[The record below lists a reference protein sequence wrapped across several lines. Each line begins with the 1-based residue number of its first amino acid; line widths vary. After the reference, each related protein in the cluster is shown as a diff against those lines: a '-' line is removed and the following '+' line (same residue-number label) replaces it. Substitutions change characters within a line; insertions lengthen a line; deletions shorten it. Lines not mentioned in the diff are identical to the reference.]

1 MGRDISIAISARD
14 NYTQAITNMRNANQ
28 SFNRDLEGLTTRLN
42 SLNNT
47 RINLKMETSQ
57 LRRELQDA
65 QRQFAQTGSAADEMA
80 VRLAEADYENAQR
93 NLRLVSQN
101 ARQAERDIMRL
112 TDAVNRSENRVG
124 GGSGGTEDA
133 EQSVLSSLAKV
144 GLGKMLGDSLTGAV
158 NVGISSAF
166 GSNLGSAI
174 STTLSGALTGAI
186 MGSVVPGLGTAIGA
200 AVGTAAGGI
209 SAAAGYFQKEDD
221 AFKAVRQE
229 IVENA
234 LAQQQSELSLAIPI
248 AMGRQKTGVQLRHMF
263 GNEDRAQEYL
273 DNTIALAN
281 QTPFFY
287 DDLVGVGS
295 TYKSFG
301 YTNDELYEE
310 QLRIANAAAIRGWD
324 ASEMEQVAST
334 LGFMRQSGKIDTMRV
349 KQLQMKGLNI
359 PRYLAIAG
367 SDTGEKLS
375 ADDIRT
381 LMGSSEDELLAQG
394 IYLTEDDIYK
404 MISDG
409 KIDGKKAARSISD
422 YMAVEFEGGA
432 GKLAET
438 YYGLESTLGGLQ
450 QQMQYALG
458 EGYTEERMHGLQA
471 QNDYF
476 SGESGDQ
483 MQEANRLIGQWQ
495 ASLDNQKDQIQR
507 EIMTAVMNGNT
518 TALTLDLFNEDQI
531 ATVADLAAQYQ
542 QALAEENGA
551 ETGRILAQAQI
562 EAQVAYADTDGA
574 KTMKN
579 MQTALIK
586 DTAQA
591 LRDSPELY
599 KAYLE
604 VGEAYGA
611 GIMEGISSQLS
622 NPDSWFLGGVSG
634 MKERGADSAFTRWLG
649 GTSSNG
655 NETAPG
661 NAWGISYVPRNDYV
675 TRLHEGEQVLTA
687 SEARAQANS
696 GSSQLPPI
704 TGNNFYVREDADI
717 YKIAQALATE
727 LKKAQM
733 IT

>member
-1 MGRDISIAISARD
+1 
-14 NYTQAITNMRNANQ
+14 
-28 SFNRDLEGLTTRLN
+28 
-42 SLNNT
+42 
-47 RINLKMETSQ
+47 
-57 LRRELQDA
+57 
-65 QRQFAQTGSAADEMA
+65 
-80 VRLAEADYENAQR
+80 
-93 NLRLVSQN
+93 
-101 ARQAERDIMRL
+101 
-112 TDAVNRSENRVG
+112 
-124 GGSGGTEDA
+124 
-133 EQSVLSSLAKV
+133 
-144 GLGKMLGDSLTGAV
+144 
-158 NVGISSAF
+158 
-166 GSNLGSAI
+166 
-174 STTLSGALTGAI
+174 
-186 MGSVVPGLGTAIGA
+186 
-200 AVGTAAGGI
+200 
-209 SAAAGYFQKEDD
+209 
-221 AFKAVRQE
+221 
-229 IVENA
+229 
-234 LAQQQSELSLAIPI
+234 
-248 AMGRQKTGVQLRHMF
+248 
-263 GNEDRAQEYL
+263 
-273 DNTIALAN
+273 
-281 QTPFFY
+281 
-287 DDLVGVGS
+287 
-295 TYKSFG
+295 
-301 YTNDELYEE
+301 
-310 QLRIANAAAIRGWD
+310 
-324 ASEMEQVAST
+324 
-334 LGFMRQSGKIDTMRV
+334 
-349 KQLQMKGLNI
+349 
-359 PRYLAIAG
+359 
-367 SDTGEKLS
+367 
-375 ADDIRT
+375 
-381 LMGSSEDELLAQG
+381 MGSSEDELLAQG

-611 GIMEGISSQLS
+611 GIMEGIASRLG
-622 NPDSWFLGGVSG
+622 NPDNLYHVDSDFNPWDGRISG
-634 MKERGADSAFTRWLG
+634 NKS
-649 GTSSNG
+649 
-655 NETAPG
+655 ETAPG
-661 NAWGISYVPRNDYV
+661 NAWGIPYVPRNDYA
-675 TRLHEGEQVLTA
+675 TRLHEGERVLTA
-687 SEARAQANS
+687 SEARAQDKTTQPFSIN
-696 GSSQLPPI
+696 I
-704 TGNNFYVREDADI
+704 NNPVIREETDI